1 MIRVL
6 FFDAGGTLLH
16 PAEPVGKTYARIA
29 ASHGWTGDEEKFEKG
44 FRMAW
49 KKRREEGAGADRTL
63 GKEGWKRI
71 VYESA
76 QIAQMPVD
84 FSFSE
89 YFEEVYEAF
98 ARPQAWRDFPETGGV
113 IEAVRRKGVQVGL
126 LSNWDPRLRT
136 VLSGFSWAKD
146 LDPILI
152 SEEWGVEKPGTGFFR
167 KAEEVVGV
175 RSHEC
180 ALIGDDPKSDHAGA
194 EGAGWLCSLVDRPKK
209 GLWEALEDLRL

>member
-1 MIRVL
+1 MGVIRVV
-6 FFDAGGTLLH
+6 FFDAGGTLLA
-16 PAEPVGKTYARIA
+16 PAEPIGKTYARIA
-29 ASHGWTGDEEKFEKG
+29 ASHGWQGDEERFEKG

-49 KKRREEGAGADRTL
+49 KKRREEGADGTL

-71 VYESA
+71 VHQSA
-76 QIAQMPVD
+76 QMAQMPVD
-84 FSFSE
+84 FSFSN

-98 ARPQAWRDFPETGGV
+98 ARPQAWRDFPETGEV
-113 IEAVRRKGVQVGL
+113 VQAIWKKGVRVGL

-136 VLSGFSWAKD
+136 VLSGFSWAKE

-152 SEEWGVEKPGTGFFR
+152 SEEWGMEKPNAGFFR

-175 RSHEC
+175 RPEEC
-180 ALIGDDPKSDHAGA
+180 ALIGDDPRSDLEGA
-194 EGAGWLCSLVDRPKK
+194 QGAGWRCSLVDRPDR

>member
-16 PAEPVGKTYARIA
+16 PAEPVGKTYAQIA
-29 ASHGWTGDEEKFEKG
+29 ASHGWRGDEEEFEKG

-71 VYESA
+71 VYESV

-98 ARPQAWRDFPETGGV
+98 ARPQAWRDFPETGEV
-113 IEAVRRKGVQVGL
+113 IQAVRRKGVRVGL

-167 KAEEVVGV
+167 KAEEVVGIH
-175 RSHEC
+175 SHEC
-180 ALIGDDPKSDHAGA
+180 ALIGDDPKSDRAGA
-194 EGAGWLCSLVDRPKK
+194 ESAGWLCSLVERPKR